1 MDKDPRVYLG
11 TLHVV
16 AAFVLLNG
24 RLAVGA
30 RFGVGQQ
37 PQAVSS
43 ILVRLAHSCH

>member
-1 MDKDPRVYLG
+1 MPCTSEQKLKEHLG

-30 RFGVGQQ
+30 GFGVGE
-37 PQAVSS
+37 
-43 ILVRLAHSCH
+43 